1 MFKVTGDAEQRFIRL
16 AGVIFDML
24 GLKGDAAVD
33 VEIIDDERMRVLNR
47 ETRGVDE
54 PTDVL
59 SFPALTEIK
68 EFTKRN
74 YPEDYDAVSEAV
86 VLGEIAINA
95 DAAARQAQEFG
106 TGEREMSYLFVHG
119 MLHLLG
125 YDHMEESDKK
135 TMRELEEKALAAK
148 DKSLVVAVIGR
159 PNAGK
164 SSIVNALVG
173 EKVSIVSPKPQTTRD
188 RITGICTEGNYQI
201 VFLDT
206 PGMFKPRT
214 KLDEHMDKSVK
225 SSLSGDADAVMLVL
239 DCTKGFTADDEK
251 TLEARLCGKAPLY
264 VVLNKIDLKGYDS
277 IYPILQKLNKYMVE
291 KSGRRVKDVIPT
303 SCKTGANI
311 DVLKSVLKAE
321 CRDGG
326 FLFPPD
332 EYTDRPIKF
341 IIGEIIREKALLYL
355 QDEIPHGVGVC
366 VMRVDE
372 SASPVHIAADVIVD
386 KKSHKQ
392 IVIGDDGAM
401 IKKIGSSARRDIEE
415 LLDGKVYLE
424 LFVKVRPG
432 WRDKQNILNDIGYK
446 S

>member
-1 MFKVTGDAEQRFIRL
+1 MFKITGDAEQRFIRL

-24 GLKGDAAVD
+24 DLKGDATVD
-33 VEIIDDERMRVLNR
+33 VDIIDDETMRDLNR
-47 ETRGVDE
+47 ETRGVDSA
-54 PTDVL
+54 TDVL
-59 SFPALTEIK
+59 SYPALTEIK
-68 EFTKRN
+68 EFTKKN
-74 YPEDYDAVSEAV
+74 YPDDFDAASGAV
-86 VLGEIAINA
+86 VLGEIAINR
-95 DAAARQAQEFG
+95 DAAERQAKEFG
-106 TGEREMSYLFVHG
+106 TGDREMSYLFVHG

-135 TMRELEEKALAAK
+135 IMRDLEEKALAAK
-148 DKSLVVAVIGR
+148 DKSVVVAVIGR

-164 SSIVNALVG
+164 SSIVNAVVG

-225 SSLSGDADAVMLVL
+225 SSLTGDADVVMLVL
-239 DCTKGFTADDEK
+239 DCTKGLTADDER
-251 TLEARLCGKAPLY
+251 TLEERLNSKAPLY
-264 VVLNKIDLKGYDS
+264 VVVNKTDLKGYDA
-277 IYPILQKLNKYMVE
+277 IYPILQKLNPYMNRRE
-291 KSGRRVKDVIPT
+291 GRSIKDVIPT

-311 DVLKSVLKAE
+311 DVLKSALKSE

-332 EYTDRPIKF
+332 EYTDRPVKF

-355 QDEIPHGVGVC
+355 QDEIPHGVGVS
-366 VMRVDE
+366 VMSVDE
-372 SASPVHIAADVIVD
+372 SASPVRIAADVIVD

-392 IVIGDDGAM
+392 IVIGDEGAM
-401 IKKIGSSARRDIEE
+401 IKKIGSAARRDIEE

-432 WRDKQNILNDIGYK
+432 WRDRQNILNDIGYK